1 MKTASPLL
9 VGLALSLGLA
19 MSAQA
24 QTATQPG
31 SNTAPK
37 SAASAAPS
45 EDEQEALGMLS
56 AINTSEINA
65 ANLALQKQAT
75 GGVRD
80 YAARMIKEHTENNQK
95 IAKWSPYTSAMSAK
109 LQMTKGKAELSKLQ
123 KLEGDQFQAA
133 YIKAM
138 VKDHTDA
145 LEALDKKLIPAAQN
159 PQVAEHLKTTRHH
172 VADHLAAAKALQ
184 TTTKNAGVQ

>member
-9 VGLALSLGLA
+9 AGLALSLGLA

-37 SAASAAPS
+37 SATSAAPS

-65 ANLALQKQAT
+65 ANW
-75 GGVRD
+75 RC
-80 YAARMIKEHTENNQK
+80 R
-95 IAKWSPYTSAMSAK
+95 SRP
-109 LQMTKGKAELSKLQ
+109 
-123 KLEGDQFQAA
+123 
-133 YIKAM
+133 
-138 VKDHTDA
+138 
-145 LEALDKKLIPAAQN
+145 PAGCVITPRA
-159 PQVAEHLKTTRHH
+159 
-172 VADHLAAAKALQ
+172 
-184 TTTKNAGVQ
+184 